1 LAGCGGCLEL
11 SGAGGLR
18 PGLRRRAGTM
28 SAPKVRGKV
37 RVVEFRETPGA
48 PPARAVGGGGTA
60 QALLESILGEGAA
73 GRKRARDE
81 GAGEAGGTT
90 RSAFSRNSA
99 FKEVQELGQTS
110 LHKRDKKRLEAERLA
125 QLGCAP
131 PKGPKMRLK
140 VLFSQRKK
148 HAKRDARIEAE
159 IKASDIVTGK
169 KRATGK
175 SASRGS
181 RADAALPAR
190 KREELRQK
198 RIRRN
203 DDIHKVPGGNFHGGV
218 LRLKSTF

>member
-1 LAGCGGCLEL
+1 MAGQSVAEGCCGPP
-11 SGAGGLR
+11 A
-18 PGLRRRAGTM
+18 GLRRWAGTM

-48 PPARAVGGGGTA
+48 PPARVVGGGGGAA
-60 QALLESILGEGAA
+60 QAVLESILGVGAA

-81 GAGEAGGTT
+81 GEGEAGGTA

-125 QLGCAP
+125 KLGCAP

-148 HAKRDARIEAE
+148 HSKRDARIEAE

-198 RIRRN
+198 RLRRN